1 MKNFL
6 SILGISVLFLY
17 PCQGSLYSDRDVS
30 DGFKRMIK
38 NPSTPLEDGADLST
52 QIVFHHTNTKTEPVL
67 DGLSPAEKVH
77 HLGVAWR
84 GILTA
89 EGHGESYYATL
100 EYIHAR
106 MFGIISDE
114 LAAYPWQDQESDTSI
129 VACELLNLGRWLA
142 YRRQLPEK
150 IAELA
155 VRHEADT
162 DALKQNHY
170 QMTALFMLFGVGG
183 QFDWFQWY
191 GMVPDRVTAAIMI
204 NRYAAN
210 TDFLPESKRLHGF
223 RSYHD
228 KGAHLAVA
236 PSEERKPSTADMTPQ
251 QFFTLIQQFREFQLR
266 RECERSKQHHTD
278 SITFIQT
285 AYSGEAA
292 EAELA
297 KEEKYFRG
305 QINWHLSPESVY
317 FNPVY
322 YPVSVLDFGL
332 GKAETCFSQLYM
344 TTPFAEA
351 EAAFTAYGVVPLREL
366 DAARTKLVLGCGN
379 YPADLSF
386 VSKGKKH
393 YGRDYHHDADT
404 VDISAAMNP
413 TIVGSSYDSGVYD
426 YIQSQGKMYDA
437 IVAEASPFI
446 TAAFVADIRKILN
459 VGGTYRVSSCNIC
472 ACVFPESLSGKVP
485 EESHLINLFLKQ
497 DAYDRF
503 HSLTGVALV
512 TETLM
517 QLNGFYNPLG
527 LTIAEHPSD
536 VELEDRDGGKLI
548 EFGEGP
554 IILRRIH

>member
-6 SILGISVLFLY
+6 SILGISILFLY

-38 NPSTPLEDGADLST
+38 NPSAPLEDRADLST
-52 QIVFHHTNTKTEPVL
+52 QIVFHYTNTKTEPVL
-67 DGLSPAEKVH
+67 DGLSSAEKVH

-89 EGHGESYYATL
+89 EGHGGSYYAIL

-142 YRRQLPEK
+142 YRGQLPAK

-155 VRHEADT
+155 IRHGVDT
-162 DALKQNHY
+162 DSLKQNHY

-191 GMVPDRVTAAIMI
+191 GMVPDRVAAAIMI

-210 TDFLPESKRLHGF
+210 TDFLPESNLLRGF
-223 RSYHD
+223 RSFHD
-228 KGAHLAVA
+228 KDEHLAVA
-236 PSEERKPSTADMTPQ
+236 PLEERKSSTTDMTPQ
-251 QFFTLIQQFREFQLR
+251 HFFVLTQQFREFQLR
-266 RECERSKQHHTD
+266 GKCERSNQHHTD

-285 AYSGEAA
+285 AYSGEVA
-292 EAELA
+292 EDELA

-305 QINWHLSPESVY
+305 QINWHLSPESIY
-317 FNPVY
+317 FNTVY

-332 GKAETCFSQLYM
+332 GKAETCFNQLYM
-344 TTPFAEA
+344 TTSFAEA
-351 EAAFTAYGVVPLREL
+351 EAAFAAYGVIPLRGV

-379 YPADLSF
+379 YPTDLSF
-386 VSKGKKH
+386 VSKCKKH
-393 YGRDYHHDADT
+393 YGRNYHHDADT

-413 TIVGSSYDSGVYD
+413 TIVGSCYDSGLYD

-446 TAAFVADIRKILN
+446 TAEFVADIRKILN
-459 VGGTYRVSSCNIC
+459 IGGTYRVSSCNIC

-485 EESHLINLFLKQ
+485 EEFYLINLFLGQ
-497 DAYDRF
+497 DAYNKF
-503 HSLTGVALV
+503 QSLTGVDLV
-512 TETLM
+512 AETVM

-536 VELEDRDGGKLI
+536 VEVEDHDGGKLI
-548 EFGEGP
+548 EFGKGSV
-554 IILRRIH
+554 IFRRIH